1 MPHLKYVILTLCLK
15 LLAAQEALNDILWQ
29 ALEAQPSPP
38 PDTISVKWLRT
49 KVTCASGG
57 IHLAHLLPSALTPA
71 TKGQLRPAQQESKA
85 IT

>member
-1 MPHLKYVILTLCLK
+1 MTSCGSSG
-15 LLAAQEALNDILWQ
+15 
-29 ALEAQPSPP
+29 SPAFSS